1 MGQTIETK
9 GDIAAK
15 WDTRIVYTDGSG
27 FDGHVG
33 AAEVVPRCRAARR
46 Y

>member
-1 MGQTIETK
+1 MGQTIETQ
-9 GDIAAK
+9 GDLAAK

-27 FDGHVG
+27 FDRHVDV
-33 AAEVVPRCRAARR
+33 AEVVPRWRAARR